1 MARQDQPTVLVVEDD
16 VENADLYSEWL
27 SADYH
32 VRTAYD
38 GDQALAAL
46 DESVDVVLLDRRM
59 PEMHGDELLELIR
72 DRGLSCRVTIVTAI
86 DPDFDIIELG
96 FDEYLTKPVSAVELR
111 RTVERMLSLREYDQE
126 VQEYFSLASKIA
138 TLHASQSQATLAD
151 SEEYATLHARFATAE
166 ERARSALDDLF
177 EERPAEWVLQHAVGA
192 NVGSPGSDR
201 Q

>member
-1 MARQDQPTVLVVEDD
+1 MARQDLPTVLVVEDE
-16 VENADLYSEWL
+16 VENADLYTEWL
-27 SADYH
+27 RSDYN

-59 PEMHGDELLELIR
+59 PEVHGDELLELIR

-111 RTVERMLSLREYDQE
+111 RTVERMLSLRDYDQE

-151 SEEYATLHARFATAE
+151 SEEYAELHARFATAE

-177 EERPAEWVLQHAVGA
+177 EQRPAEWVLQHAVGG
-192 NVGSPGSDR
+192 NTGMGYDR
-201 Q
+201 K

>member
-1 MARQDQPTVLVVEDD
+1 MARQDRPTVLVVEDD

-27 SADYH
+27 STDYD
-32 VRTAYD
+32 VRTTYD
-38 GDQALAAL
+38 GDQALAVL
-46 DESVDVVLLDRRM
+46 DDSVDVVLLDRRM
-59 PEMHGDELLELIR
+59 PEVPGDELLELIR

-96 FDEYLTKPVSAVELR
+96 FDEYLTKPVSAIELR

-151 SEEYATLHARFATAE
+151 SEEYAELHARFATAE

-177 EERPAEWVLQHAVGA
+177 EQRPAEWVLQHAVGG
-192 NVGSPGSDR
+192 NTGSGYDR